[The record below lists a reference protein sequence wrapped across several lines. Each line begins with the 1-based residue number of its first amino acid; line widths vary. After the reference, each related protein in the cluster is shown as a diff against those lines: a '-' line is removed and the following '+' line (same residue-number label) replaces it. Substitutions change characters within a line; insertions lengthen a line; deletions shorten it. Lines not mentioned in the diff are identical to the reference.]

1 MCPWDCEAAAM
12 RTNALLLLVLATAV
26 WPVVVVATA
35 SYAASRNPM
44 FWYRTIMLVATVLYL
59 VVVRLIIVWERKS
72 RIRRVPAHPW

>member
-1 MCPWDCEAAAM
+1 
-12 RTNALLLLVLATAV
+12 
-26 WPVVVVATA
+26 VVVATA

-44 FWYRTIMLVATVLYL
+44 FWFRTIMLVATVLYL